1 MSTSELS
8 SATPSLGVNLGW
20 ALATLLRTYQKQV
33 ETALE
38 GLPGGARAFMILALV
53 ERETC
58 QSQAAIAER
67 LGLDKTNLTYLLDG
81 LEKASL
87 VTRTTDPE
95 DRRSRHINLTPQ
107 GAKTLQGL
115 AAAVAEVENEVL
127 SRLSREDASAF
138 QSLLNRAAGIAG
150 AGSQRGADPAH
161 DAEICK
167 AALGSTEAC

>member
-1 MSTSELS
+1 MSISEQS
-8 SATPSLGVNLGW
+8 SATPSPGVNLGW

-33 ETALE
+33 ETVLE

-58 QSQAAIAER
+58 HSQAAIAER

-81 LEKASL
+81 LEKAGL
-87 VTRTTDPE
+87 VIRITDPE

-107 GAKTLQGL
+107 GAKALQGL

-127 SRLSREDASAF
+127 SRLGGEDASMF
-138 QSLLNRAAGIAG
+138 QALLNRAAGIE
-150 AGSQRGADPAH
+150 AGSPADPAH
-161 DAEICK
+161 NTEICK